1 MFFQHMEQQ
10 CQERILMQKTSGVML
25 FSMKFVVLQCYSRH
39 ILTRISPL
47 ITPQMFFIM
56 RFEGI

>member
-1 MFFQHMEQQ
+1 MPGANTDA
-10 CQERILMQKTSGVML
+10 KTSGVML

-56 RFEGI
+56 RFEEI